1 MALPTVRAEM
11 CARVRGPAQI
21 LSSNY
26 RPKRESRKFNLLH
39 PPTMSAYKQAGI
51 SLNRAMAIAAK
62 TVRNSLKADLKVAA
76 EKRGITEV
84 KVAKYENGKATEPVA
99 LEK

>member
-1 MALPTVRAEM
+1 MAFSKLRAEM
-11 CARVRGPAQI
+11 CAQVRLPAQI

-26 RPKRESRKFNLLH
+26 RPRRESRKFKLLH

-76 EKRGITEV
+76 EKRGITEA
-84 KVAKYENGKATEPVA
+84 KVAKYENGKASEPVS